1 MNKRKRYSDTKPT
14 FSDAFLLLTKADEI
28 SEEHTALLFDKLT
41 YSIFGI
47 ALMPQNKMSILMLDR
62 LANLYLQVKDIK
74 ETWRFPDDIEQII
87 NEVYCSTK
95 QLFPLKIGIKKAGR
109 LLREELSNNPFRNG
123 IQLGTIEKLMN
134 LTHTT
139 YIKEDLPYYSR
150 LGLGHHANRV
160 VNEEQQL
167 LSDAFYLLA
176 LAEDEYEMMLK
187 YKESLTRP
195 KSEEH
200 FNYLTEMNANVCSL
214 CRNSVIGFYAFFE
227 AFINGLGLNYLYH
240 NYNSLCSEDRFA
252 LEGKDRQGNHYLKIE
267 MKLECLQRII
277 AKKVT
282 FTTNNPQQLKDQ
294 TFITLFQKMKD
305 KRDVAMHYSK
315 IKGEIMFSPQ
325 EWLDE
330 AFDTSELIII
340 ASRKIWKACY
350 TVDHYPYYLR
360 ELNYNYLFEKAK
372 DRIKTKREDKLT
384 WYPLP

>member
-14 FSDAFLLLTKADEI
+14 FSNAFLLLTKADEI
-28 SEEHTALLFDKLT
+28 SDEHTALLFDKLT

-47 ALMPQNKMSILMLDR
+47 ALMPQNNMSIAILER
-62 LANLYLQVKDIK
+62 LANLYLEVKDINGV
-74 ETWRFPDDIEQII
+74 WYFPADIEQII
-87 NEVYCSTK
+87 NETYCTIK
-95 QLFPLKIGIKKAGR
+95 QQFPLKVGIKKAGR
-109 LLREELSNNPFRNG
+109 LLREELLNNPFRNG
-123 IQLGTIEKLMN
+123 IQLGNIANSMDLKYTP
-134 LTHTT
+134 
-139 YIKEDLPYYSR
+139 YIKENLPYYSR

-176 LAEDEYEMMLK
+176 FAEDEYEKMCK
-187 YKESLTRP
+187 YKDSLTKP
-195 KSEEH
+195 NNEEQL
-200 FNYLTEMNANVCSL
+200 NYLTGMNANVCSL

-240 NYNSLCSEDRFA
+240 NENSLSSEDKFA

-267 MKLECLQRII
+267 IKLECLQRII
-277 AKKVT
+277 ANKVS

-294 TFITLFQKMKD
+294 TFITLFQKMRD

-315 IKGEIMFSPQ
+315 AKGEIMFSPQ

-330 AFDTSELIII
+330 AFDVSELIID

-350 TVDHYPYYLR
+350 TIDNYPYYLR
-360 ELNYNYLFEKAK
+360 ELDYNYIFQEAK
-372 DRIKTKREDKLT
+372 NRIKTI
-384 WYPLP
+384 